1 MPSRIDIGPGGGPY
15 VELDESTG
23 DFVIRIPNNVLDVDT
38 ARVTNASTP
47 TDETDLVTKGYA
59 DSLKEGLDVKDS
71 VEAASTGDIDLTS
84 ATDPN
89 PVDGVTLA
97 DGDRILLKDQAT
109 GSENG
114 IYDVV
119 TATDPTTWVRSGDAD
134 SDAELTDGTFT
145 WVNEGTSNADK
156 GFILITNDPITVGTT
171 NLQFVQFSGAGQIS
185 AGTNLNKS
193 GDTINLDATI
203 SLSAV
208 DVSGQYTIGNQK
220 LATAVVDSGQVSLS
234 SGSATVTTGITT
246 VDATFYPAIGVD
258 DPGADVAGLA
268 AQLDFNSTSGEY
280 ELTVKETDSSQNP
293 TVNYD
298 IVRVR

>member
-1 MPSRIDIGPGGGPY
+1 MPSRIDIGPSGGPY
-15 VELDESTG
+15 VELDESSG
-23 DFVIRIPNNVLDVDT
+23 DFVIRIPNSVLDVDT
-38 ARVTNASTP
+38 ARVINASAP
-47 TDETDLVTKGYA
+47 QDETDLVTKSYA

-71 VEAASTGDIDLTS
+71 VEAATTGDIDLTS
-84 ATDPN
+84 STDPN
-89 PVDGVTLA
+89 PVDGVTLT
-97 DGDRILLKDQAT
+97 DGDRILLKDQTTA
-109 GSENG
+109 SENG
-114 IYDVV
+114 IYAAA
-119 TATDPTTWVRSGDAD
+119 TATDPTTWTRTPDAD
-134 SDAELTDGTFT
+134 GDDLTDGTFV
-145 WVNEGTSNADK
+145 WVNEGTTNADK
-156 GFILITNDPITVGTT
+156 GFILTTDDPITVGTT
-171 NLQFVQFSGAGQIS
+171 DLTFVQFSGAGQIS

-220 LATAVVDSGQVSLS
+220 LATEIVDSGQVSLA

-246 VDATFYPAIGVD
+246 TDATFYPAIGVD
-258 DPGADVAGLA
+258 DPGADVTGLA

>member
-1 MPSRIDIGPGGGPY
+1 MPSRIDIGPSGGPY
-15 VELDESTG
+15 VELDESSG

-71 VEAASTGDIDLTS
+71 VEAASTEDIDLTS
-84 ATDPN
+84 STDPN
-89 PVDGVTLA
+89 PVDGVTLT

-109 GSENG
+109 ASENG
-114 IYDVV
+114 IYAAA
-119 TATDPTTWVRSGDAD
+119 TATDPTTWTRPPDAD
-134 SDAELTDGTFT
+134 GDDLTDGTFV
-145 WVNEGTSNADK
+145 WVNEGTTNADK
-156 GFILITNDPITVGTT
+156 GFILTTDDPITVGTT
-171 NLQFVQFSGAGQIS
+171 DLTFVQFSGAGQIS

-193 GDTINLDATI
+193 GDTLNLDATI

-220 LATAVVDSGQVSLS
+220 LATEIVDSGQVSLA

-258 DPGADVAGLA
+258 DPGADVTGLA